1 MYRISYLLRQMTMGM
16 LKLISSLPRS
26 ISRILST
33 LKPLSIY
40 VMGLF
45 YVSVGYKH
53 FQDPEWFIQIVPP
66 ILPFKLTLVYISGIF
81 EILLGILLMVPAFQ
95 SIAARGL
102 IILLICVYPAN
113 IYLALT
119 SGAAM
124 NTSPEIAWGRLPL
137 QFVFLGLAYWHSKD
151 Q

>member
-1 MYRISYLLRQMTMGM
+1 MGM
-16 LKLISSLPRS
+16 LNLISSMAKS
-26 ISRILST
+26 ILKILAI

-45 YVSVGYKH
+45 YAIVGYKH

-66 ILPFKLTLVYISGIF
+66 ILPFKLTLVYISGLF

-119 SGAAM
+119 NGAAM
-124 NTSPEIAWGRLPL
+124 NISPEIAWGRLPF